1 MVVIDYHTWDD
12 APSAPGVHHT
22 YGSDRLNPACWPD
35 VKGMMAELSAEP
47 RVEVMIS
54 PCESRTNCTPI
65 DQASEQFRDFAI

>member
-1 MVVIDYHTWDD
+1 MIVIDYHTWDD

-54 PCESRTNCTPI
+54 PCGSII
-65 DQASEQFRDFAI
+65 DPPWTKPASNFAI